1 LSKSRMADEWVAGQA
16 DHQLLENN
24 QGVDGNMVETLKRK
38 LEEERQREEEEEVAA
53 AQHDRENEEPVKK
66 KIMVEQKCYEC
77 NFRCYSDGE
86 MKTHA
91 ITSHGGV
98 KRMKLCNNCAFT
110 CHNVWEMDFHCRSRG
125 HKPKKD
131 EGVPCKKCDYV
142 CENKDDVWVHKR
154 VHIPAEKLVECGDC
168 VWVGD
173 RLDNI
178 RYHCGSSEH
187 KMKEDYEAK
196 ALAKAEAKGPKEV
209 EQYKKKLAKDLKRA
223 KTGK

>member
-1 LSKSRMADEWVAGQA
+1 MADDWVAGQA

-38 LEEERQREEEEEVAA
+38 LEEERQKEEEEEVV
-53 AQHDRENEEPVKK
+53 AQDDRENEEPVKK
-66 KIMVEQKCYEC
+66 KIMVEQKCHEC

-91 ITSHGGV
+91 VTSHGGV
-98 KRMKLCNNCAFT
+98 KKMKLCNNCAFT

-125 HKPKKD
+125 HKSKKD
-131 EGVPCKKCDYV
+131 EGVPCKKCDYI

-196 ALAKAEAKGPKEV
+196 ALAKAEAKGSKEV